1 MRTRRIDRVAHRIQ
15 ELGFPARPARRLS
28 MEGTLLHLDA
38 GSVLCEEGERGTQ
51 AFLLLDGEVDVQLR
65 DATLRVGAGAVIGEL
80 ATLDHRRTRNAT
92 VVAAGP
98 VEVLVYDV
106 ATYRA
111 LAEDA
116 DLRTRLAPERTAA

>member
-1 MRTRRIDRVAHRIQ
+1 MRLRRIDHVAHRL
-15 ELGFPARPARRLS
+15 ESLGFPAEPARRLS
-28 MEGTLLHLDA
+28 MGGTLLHLDA

-51 AFLLLDGEVDVQLR
+51 AFLLLDGEVDVRL
-65 DATLRVGAGAVIGEL
+65 AGSNVRVDSGAVIGEL

-98 VEVLVYDV
+98 IEVLVYDV

-111 LAEDA
+111 LAQHD
-116 DLRTRLAPERTAA
+116 DLRSRLAPERTAA

>member
-1 MRTRRIDRVAHRIQ
+1 M
-15 ELGFPARPARRLS
+15 G
-28 MEGTLLHLDA
+28 GTLLHLDA

-51 AFLLLDGEVDVQLR
+51 AFLLLEGEADVCLA
-65 DATLRVGAGAVIGEL
+65 DETVRVEAGAVVGEL

-106 ATYRA
+106 ATYRSLAA
-111 LAEDA
+111 LD
-116 DLRTRLAPERTAA
+116 DLRDRLAPVRTAA

>member
-1 MRTRRIDRVAHRIQ
+1 MD
-15 ELGFPARPARRLS
+15 
-28 MEGTLLHLDA
+28 GTLLFLDA

-51 AFLLLDGEVDVQLR
+51 AFLLLDGEAEVQLP
-65 DATLRVGAGAVIGEL
+65 DTSLRVGAGAVIGEL

-111 LAEDA
+111 LAQRD
-116 DLRTRLAPERTAA
+116 DLHGRLAPERAAA

>member
-1 MRTRRIDRVAHRIQ
+1 MRTRRIDRVAQRL
-15 ELGFPARPARRLS
+15 ERLGFPARPARRLS
-28 MEGTLLHLDA
+28 MDGTLLHLDA

-51 AFLLLDGEVDVQLR
+51 AFLLLDGEVDVQLA
-65 DATLRVGAGAVIGEL
+65 DTTLRIGSGAVVGEL

-98 VEVLVYDV
+98 IEVLVYDV

-111 LAEDA
+111 LAEDTE
-116 DLRTRLAPERTAA
+116 LRARLAPQRAAA